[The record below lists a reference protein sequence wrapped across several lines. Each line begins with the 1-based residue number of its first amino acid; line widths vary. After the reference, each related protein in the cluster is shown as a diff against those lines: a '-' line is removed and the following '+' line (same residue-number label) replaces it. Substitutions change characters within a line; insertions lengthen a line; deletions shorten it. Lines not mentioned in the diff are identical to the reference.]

1 MYVLVNSSE
10 IKIERLINEFILD
23 LIFEGRDD
31 LFLYLI
37 IYVIILSLVLVYIGL
52 IGDKDY
58 VVGVTD
64 FGGEIDFI
72 EDSYEDLSV
81 FMRDLHFEVV

>member
-1 MYVLVNSSE
+1 MVNSSE

-23 LIFEGRDD
+23 LIFEGWDD

-37 IYVIILSLVLVYIGL
+37 IYVIILSLVLVYVGL

-64 FGGEIDFI
+64 FGGEVDFI
-72 EDSYEDLSV
+72 EDS
-81 FMRDLHFEVV
+81 